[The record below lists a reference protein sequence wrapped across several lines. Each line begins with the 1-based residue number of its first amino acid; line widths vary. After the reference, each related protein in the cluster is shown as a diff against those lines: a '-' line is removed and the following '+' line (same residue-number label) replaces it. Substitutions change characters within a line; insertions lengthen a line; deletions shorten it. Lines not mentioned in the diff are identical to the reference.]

1 MGTTEDITLA
11 CTAEQYLVELRRQS
25 KQAGELIAGLT
36 VAQFN
41 WQPNAGRSWSI
52 AQCLEHLT
60 ATNQVY
66 LAAIRPAVQSSRG
79 SQAEIVYRPGG
90 WLTSRF
96 IASMEPPPKQKFRAF
111 RKIQPKPSQYRSEEV
126 LSHFLSEQEDLA
138 KFVSDSRQLDLGRI
152 RFWNPFLKGVLFT
165 VSSGLLLI
173 GAHNRRHL
181 WQAERVKEGKG
192 FPS

>member
-1 MGTTEDITLA
+1 
-11 CTAEQYLVELRRQS
+11 
-25 KQAGELIAGLT
+25 
-36 VAQFN
+36 
-41 WQPNAGRSWSI
+41 
-52 AQCLEHLT
+52 
-60 ATNQVY
+60 
-66 LAAIRPAVQSSRG
+66 
-79 SQAEIVYRPGG
+79 
-90 WLTSRF
+90 
-96 IASMEPPPKQKFRAF
+96 MEPPPKQKFRAF

-181 WQAERVKEGKG
+181 WQAERVKEATGSRANYRNPQKSIYHG
-192 FPS
+192 STESTEENQIKKISGSPW